1 MTPEWLIAGIAVLA
15 LIVTAAA
22 VWLLEGPRDL
32 DRHIDQ
38 ALTLANAR
46 DRHPASRRVCGI
58 CGCGVIGP
66 MPEHICEVRA

>member
-1 MTPEWLIAGIAVLA
+1 MTPEYVIAGIAVFA
-15 LIVTAAA
+15 VIVVAAA
-22 VWLLEGPRDL
+22 LWLLEHDRDL
-32 DRHIDQ
+32 DAHIDE

-66 MPEHICEVRA
+66 MPEHICEARA